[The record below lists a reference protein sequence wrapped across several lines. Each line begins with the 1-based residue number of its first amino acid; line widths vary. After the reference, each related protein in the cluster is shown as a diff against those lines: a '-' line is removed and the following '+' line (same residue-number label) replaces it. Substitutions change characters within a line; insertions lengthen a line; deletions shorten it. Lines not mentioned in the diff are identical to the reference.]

1 MTTSTGALPPGIYPI
16 DGSPDRMAYWNG
28 NGSDER
34 PLASVGLRV
43 TVNLFDLL
51 IVFILWFVLLMPVF
65 IVDTSLSGSGES
77 ASGWATILAFGLAP
91 FVAMVGY
98 FTLMYRYVGRSFGL
112 MLAGFYLVHIPTG
125 STKLPWFAA
134 FVRAVVLFV
143 GYAMCFTVVVWLLVT
158 ALSKT
163 RQGPHDRLART
174 GVLKGAPP
182 RPAITIPS
190 GRSNPESAP
199 SPSAPRPTASASPQ
213 VTAEPVVSSSGPAA
227 VERGSA
233 AAVPTI
239 FISHATKDAST
250 ALGLSNALEAEGVH
264 TWIASR
270 DVAVGANYA
279 AEIVR
284 AVRSADY
291 VLVVL
296 SPAGIDSP
304 HVRREVSIA
313 IDAQIPVLPVSTDPT
328 GEFMVDLPV
337 DWTYWLSLAQVLRMS
352 SEQKTAQEIARRI
365 LRPS

>member
-1 MTTSTGALPPGIYPI
+1 MATSTGSLPPGIYPI

-28 NGSDER
+28 TDSDER
-34 PLASVGLRV
+34 PLASVGIRV
-43 TVNLFDLL
+43 AVNLVDLL
-51 IVFILWFVLLMPVF
+51 IVSVLWFVLLIP
-65 IVDTSLSGSGES
+65 IVLLDSSISGNGGS
-77 ASGWATILAFGLAP
+77 ASGLGTILAFVVAP

-98 FTLMYRYVGRSFGL
+98 FALMYRYVGRSLGL
-112 MLAGFYLVHIPTG
+112 MLAGLYLVHIPTG
-125 STKLPWFAA
+125 STRLPWAA
-134 FVRAVVLFV
+134 ALVRAVVLYV
-143 GYAMCFTVVVWLLVT
+143 AYVMCFTVIVWLLIT

-182 RPAITIPS
+182 RPAIAVSI
-190 GRSNPESAP
+190 GAAP
-199 SPSAPRPTASASPQ
+199 PAPRAAPSAPPPTPPAPPM
-213 VTAEPVVSSSGPAA
+213 VPAEPVMSSPGPVTAHQ
-227 VERGSA
+227 

-239 FISHATKDAST
+239 FISHATKDASV
-250 ALGLSNALEAEGVH
+250 AMGLSEALEAEGVH

-284 AVRSADY
+284 AVRAADY
-291 VLVVL
+291 LLVLL

-313 IDAQIPVLPVSTDPT
+313 IDAKIPVLPVSTDPT

-337 DWTYWLSLAQVLRMS
+337 DWTYWLSLAQILRMS

-365 LRPS
+365 SRSS

>member
-1 MTTSTGALPPGIYPI
+1 
-16 DGSPDRMAYWNG
+16 MAYWNG
-28 NGSDER
+28 KGSDER
-34 PLASVGLRV
+34 PLASVGMRV
-43 TVNLFDLL
+43 TVNLVDLL
-51 IVFILWFVLLMPVF
+51 IVLVLWFVLLIPVVL
-65 IVDTSLSGSGES
+65 IDTSLSESGES
-77 ASGWATILAFGLAP
+77 ASGWGTFLALGAAP

-98 FTLMYRYVGRSFGL
+98 FTLMYRYVGRSLGL

-134 FVRAVVLFV
+134 FVRSVVLFV
-143 GYAMCFTVVVWLLVT
+143 GYAMCFTVIVWLLVT

-174 GVLKGAPP
+174 GVLNGAPP
-182 RPAITIPS
+182 RSAMTVPS
-190 GRSNPESAP
+190 GTA
-199 SPSAPRPTASASPQ
+199 ATASAPAPPAPPSTPSAAPH
-213 VTAEPVVSSSGPAA
+213 VPAEPVVSSSGPAT
-227 VERGSA
+227 VEHAGGAS
-233 AAVPTI
+233 VPTI
-239 FISHATKDAST
+239 FISHATKDASI
-250 ALGLSNALEAEGVH
+250 ALGLSNALETEGVN

-291 VLVVL
+291 VLVLL

-313 IDAQIPVLPVSTDPT
+313 IDAKIPVLPVSTDLT